1 VLLRELRGRFEEGVI
16 ALPDPEDLYT
26 LDADLP
32 GLANPVM
39 LYNLDGFIDAGATGA
54 LVTEHLLSE
63 LEHHEVATFDVDR
76 LIDYRSRRPIM
87 TFVKDRWQQYDPPT
101 LMLHTVH
108 DSSGARFLLLT
119 GPEPDHE
126 WELFIAA
133 VVGLVER
140 LDVRVAVGYHGIPM
154 AAPHTRP
161 LGLTAHATR
170 PELVSGYT
178 PFLNRVQVP
187 GSAAAL
193 LEFRL
198 GESGRDAIGFAVH
211 VPHYLA
217 QAPYPAAALT
227 ALDAIVKETGL
238 ALPADALRE
247 RAHRAD
253 AEITRQVEGS
263 EEIKS
268 LVRALEEQY
277 EAYADAGQPEN
288 LLTDDSGNLPT
299 ADELAAQFE
308 QFLAQQDRPGDNPDR

>member
-1 VLLRELRGRFEEGVI
+1 MPPHELRGWCEEGVI

-32 GLANPVM
+32 ELTNSVM
-39 LYNLDGFIDAGATGA
+39 LYSLDGFIDAGAAGA
-54 LVTEHLLSE
+54 LVTEHLLAG

-76 LIDYRSRRPIM
+76 LIDYRSRRPVM
-87 TFVKDRWQQYDPPT
+87 TFVKDRWQHYDPPA
-101 LMLHTVH
+101 LVLHTVR
-108 DSSGARFLLLT
+108 DSGGTPFLLLA

-133 VVGLVER
+133 VAGLVER
-140 LDVRVAVGYHGIPM
+140 MEIRVAVSYHGIPM
-154 AAPHTRP
+154 AVPHTRP

-170 PELVSGYT
+170 PELVAGYT

-217 QAPYPAAALT
+217 QSPYPAAALT
-227 ALDAIVKETGL
+227 ALDAIVNETGL
-238 ALPADALRE
+238 ALPTESMRE

-263 EEIKS
+263 EEITA

-277 EAYADAGQPEN
+277 EAFADAGPGN
-288 LLTDDSGNLPT
+288 LLADESGNLPT
-299 ADELAAQFE
+299 ADEIAAQFE
-308 QFLAQQDRPGDNPDR
+308 QFLAQQDGPGDNPDR

>member
-1 VLLRELRGRFEEGVI
+1 VV
-16 ALPDPEDLYT
+16 ALHDPEDLYT

-32 GLANPVM
+32 EMTDPVM
-39 LYNLDGFIDAGATGA
+39 LYSLDGFIDAGAAGA
-54 LVTEHLLSE
+54 LVTEHLLSV
-63 LEHHEVATFDVDR
+63 LEHRTVATFDVDR

-87 TFVKDRWQQYDPPT
+87 TFVKDHWKDYDSPA
-101 LMLHTVH
+101 LVLHAVRDGNGTP
-108 DSSGARFLLLT
+108 FLLFT

-126 WELFIAA
+126 WDLFIAA
-133 VVGLVER
+133 VLHLVER
-140 LDVRVAVGYHGIPM
+140 MNVRVAVSYHGIPM

-170 PELVSGYT
+170 PELIAGYT

-193 LEFRL
+193 LELRL
-198 GESGRDAIGFAVH
+198 GEAGHDAIGFAVH

-227 ALDAIVKETGL
+227 ALDAVARETGL
-238 ALPADALRE
+238 AVPADTLRE
-247 RAHRAD
+247 RAQRAD

-268 LVRALEEQY
+268 LVNALEEQY
-277 EAYADAGQPEN
+277 EAYAGADRRDN
-288 LLTDDSGNLPT
+288 LLADETGNLPT
-299 ADELAAQFE
+299 AEEIAAQFE
-308 QFLAQQDRPGDNPDR
+308 QFLAQQDRPGENPEH